1 MTEARIIRIP
11 LRFANSYL
19 VAGEK
24 TIIVDTGDPGFSR
37 GILRAMQ
44 KNDIKKSDISL
55 IFITHGHIDHYG
67 SLFELKKSIDVP
79 VAIQRL
85 DAPYL
90 NQGVQAP
97 LYPVNPVA
105 GAVKLVGK
113 NLKVKKRYGI
123 KADIAF
129 NNRVELEKYGIKGL
143 ILPTPGHTL
152 GSASLFLPDGRAITG
167 DLIVRKHLFRGKPCP
182 APFMHDRSRFNK
194 SMNLLKGR
202 GVKVIYPGHGGPINA
217 GDIKPFIR
225 IKV

>member
-1 MTEARIIRIP
+1 MTEVRIIRIP

-24 TIIVDTGDPGFSR
+24 AIIVDTGDPGFSR
-37 GILRAMQ
+37 RILKAMRE
-44 KNDIKKSDISL
+44 NDIKKSDISL

-67 SLFELKKSIDVP
+67 SLFELKKSIDAP

-90 NQGVQAP
+90 NRGTQAP
-97 LYPVNPVA
+97 LYPVDLLA
-105 GAVKLVGK
+105 SAIKLVGK

-123 KADIAF
+123 RADITF
-129 NNRVELEKYGIKGL
+129 NNRLELEKYGVKGL

-152 GSASLFLPDGRAITG
+152 GSASLFLPGGRAITG
-167 DLIVRKHLFRGKPCP
+167 DLIVRKGLFGGKPCP
-182 APFMHDRSRFNK
+182 APFMHDRGKFNR

-202 GVKVIYPGHGGPINA
+202 GVKVIYPGHGGPINTS
-217 GDIKPFIR
+217 DIKSFAG

>member
-1 MTEARIIRIP
+1 MAETRVVRIP

-19 VAGEK
+19 VTGEK

-37 GILRAMQ
+37 GILKAMQ
-44 KNDIKKSDISL
+44 KHDIKIADVSL
-55 IFITHGHIDHYG
+55 IFLTHGHIDHYG

-105 GAVKLVGK
+105 GAIKLVGK
-113 NLKVKKRYGI
+113 NLKVKNRYDI
-123 KADIAF
+123 KADIVF
-129 NNRVELEKYGIKGL
+129 KDRLELQDYGIEGT
-143 ILPTPGHTL
+143 ILPTPGHTM

-167 DLIVRKHLFRGKPCP
+167 DLIIRSYLLWGKPCP
-182 APFMHDRSRFNK
+182 APFMHDWSRYNK
-194 SMNLLKGR
+194 SMNILKGR
-202 GVKVIYPGHGGPINA
+202 GVKTIYPGHGGPISTS
-217 GDIKPFIR
+217 DIKPLYR
-225 IKV
+225 N